1 MSAHDSE
8 KSKKIA
14 KSIINI
20 VLALILVKTIDFF
33 YYIAQS
39 PQFAERSADFIIDI
53 ARVLAYVM

>member
-1 MSAHDSE
+1 MSAHDAD

-20 VLALILVKTIDFF
+20 VLALILIKTIDFF

-39 PQFAERSADFIIDI
+39 PQFAERSASFIIDI
-53 ARVLAYVM
+53 SKVLAYVM